1 MEKLDLLKQ
10 SYNELPY
17 VSKGFSHTLP
27 ERQRAVLSLLGFHTP
42 HIEHAKV
49 LEIGC
54 GFGGNIISSALIH
67 PNAHFVGV
75 DLSETQIEEAKQSL
89 ISLV

>member
-1 MEKLDLLKQ
+1 M
-10 SYNELPY
+10 
-17 VSKGFSHTLP
+17 
-27 ERQRAVLSLLGFHTP
+27 LSLLGFHTP

-75 DLSETQIEEAKQSL
+75 DLSETQIEGGKAIVNQLGLKMWSYFAKIFHFRKFQHQVRLYCVSRC
-89 ISLV
+89 I

>member
-54 GFGGNIISSALIH
+54 GFWWEYYFQCVNSSERAFCWCGFIGNT
-67 PNAHFVGV
+67 NRGR
-75 DLSETQIEEAKQSL
+75 QSNR
-89 ISLV
+89 